1 MKIQVQ
7 SKDNWCS
14 YKNVDL
20 GVSAKIELAQSK
32 LSDREKLEFRM
43 ECIKFLSAMSAKIVE
58 RSPLKYSLMRFAS
71 SLVTAS
77 VLKGGTVREQNFGD
91 LVESL

>member
-1 MKIQVQ
+1 MF
-7 SKDNWCS
+7 
-14 YKNVDL
+14 

-58 RSPLKYSLMRFAS
+58 RSPLKYSLMRLAS